1 MKIFLS
7 ILVVRTAAIVVSNAK
22 TLRNPWLNDACFF
35 FFFSFGN
42 NISRVMILF
51 NTVHQYKMGTTNTDF
66 KMFGVQT
73 NFGISRVRTF
83 YTQIIYVLTG

>member
-35 FFFSFGN
+35 FIFFFFIWEQHITGDD
-42 NISRVMILF
+42 
-51 NTVHQYKMGTTNTDF
+51 TDQH
-66 KMFGVQT
+66 GSSV
-73 NFGISRVRTF
+73 
-83 YTQIIYVLTG
+83 